1 MRSSKLKLTRL
12 IIVSALCVSFT
23 MTHAQVKL
31 IDQVVAKVGSEYILL
46 SDVEEE
52 YSYAKSKNPSL
63 NEDVKCAILDNLI
76 AQKLIVY
83 QAKLDSVEVSDS
95 EVEAQLNYRFDAI
108 LQQMNGDEAFF
119 EEYYGASVNEMKDRY
134 REDQKQKIL
143 AERMQDKLMADI
155 EITPKEVEAFF
166 NKIPT
171 DSLPY
176 YKSEMEISEIVTLP
190 KVNPISRQ
198 KALDKITD
206 IRDKV
211 IKGEMKFED
220 AASKYSMDPGSAV
233 KGGDLGFAKRGVYVP
248 EFEATVFSL
257 SKDEISDIIE
267 TEFGF
272 HFIQLLERRGN
283 SVRARHILIKPEIT
297 EDDLEKVR
305 VLLDSV
311 RTLVV
316 NDSMTFPQAVLKYSV
331 KTIPSY
337 ANSGRVKNYNT
348 NNTFFAAD
356 DLDPDTYFAV
366 YNLKPGDISKP
377 ILITM
382 PDGMKAYRLV
392 QLNSISKPHKANFK
406 EDFDKISEYAKDS
419 KKNEYFLKWLYGKRN
434 ETYIE
439 ISPLFK
445 DCNLEA
451 RKS

>member
-1 MRSSKLKLTRL
+1 
-12 IIVSALCVSFT
+12 
-23 MTHAQVKL
+23 
-31 IDQVVAKVGSEYILL
+31 
-46 SDVEEE
+46 
-52 YSYAKSKNPSL
+52 
-63 NEDVKCAILDNLI
+63 
-76 AQKLIVY
+76 
-83 QAKLDSVEVSDS
+83 
-95 EVEAQLNYRFDAI
+95 
-108 LQQMNGDEAFF
+108 
-119 EEYYGASVNEMKDRY
+119 
-134 REDQKQKIL
+134 
-143 AERMQDKLMADI
+143 
-155 EITPKEVEAFF
+155 
-166 NKIPT
+166 
-171 DSLPY
+171 
-176 YKSEMEISEIVTLP
+176 MEISEIVTLP

-348 NNTFFAAD
+348 NNTFF
-356 DLDPDTYFAV
+356 
-366 YNLKPGDISKP
+366 
-377 ILITM
+377 
-382 PDGMKAYRLV
+382 
-392 QLNSISKPHKANFK
+392 
-406 EDFDKISEYAKDS
+406 
-419 KKNEYFLKWLYGKRN
+419 
-434 ETYIE
+434 
-439 ISPLFK
+439 
-445 DCNLEA
+445 CC
-451 RKS
+451 